1 MDNYARIAT
10 LENEIEAGLLDS
22 ILTERNIPHVIRS
35 YHDIVYNG
43 IYQTVR
49 GWGYVGSLES
59 YRQEI
64 MDILMNIRKSPS
76 GDI

>member
-1 MDNYARIAT
+1 MDKYARIAT
-10 LENEIEAGLLDS
+10 LENEIEAVLLDS

>member
-1 MDNYARIAT
+1 MDKYARIAT
-10 LENEIEAGLLDS
+10 LENEIEAVLLDS
-22 ILTERNIPHVIRS
+22 ILTELNIPHTIRS
-35 YHDIVYNG
+35 CHDIVYNG